1 MWTRLYALSAR
12 KSLLGCES
20 GIFFLYF
27 GGVFLFVKMSSED
40 VVKPSCYDSVPA
52 CLCMDCQLYDVK
64 KMVRVKST
72 AVSSRSPFLPSYA
85 ASLLSRPSC
94 SVATSTSG
102 LAVTDV
108 AKPVYEPACES
119 DCFPRRPFLSRPRLD
134 FAVSS
139 SPCFLPAKSSGS
151 VANRPVTF
159 VTASHGSPVCSVA
172 ASPAAMFGPAAA
184 PCRLLPSL
192 PVSKPVFRPVLRSRL
207 GARVAVDPSFP

>member
-1 MWTRLYALSAR
+1 M
-12 KSLLGCES
+12 
-20 GIFFLYF
+20 
-27 GGVFLFVKMSSED
+27 
-40 VVKPSCYDSVPA
+40 
-52 CLCMDCQLYDVK
+52 LYDVK
-64 KMVRVKST
+64 KMVRAKST

-108 AKPVYEPACES
+108 AEPVYEPACES
-119 DCFPRRPFLSRPRLD
+119 DCFPRRPFWSRPRLD

-151 VANRPVTF
+151 VAVSSAVTSSPVSSAAVRGPVPPSRPVTF
-159 VTASHGSPVCSVA
+159 VTASRGSPVCSVA
-172 ASPAAMFGPAAA
+172 ASPAAMSGPAAA

-192 PVSKPVFRPVLRSRL
+192 PVSKPVFRPVLPV
-207 GARVAVDPSFP
+207 ARVVLVFLPVLLPTPFGLVFALLPVLR